1 MRRRLRS
8 YRGGMS
14 DPRLL
19 GDYLRARRAQV
30 RPEDAGVV
38 VTGVRRTPGLRREEV
53 ATLAGISA
61 DYYLRLEQ
69 GRDRNPSAQVLDALA
84 RVLRL
89 DATARAHLHELAAGP
104 APARPRLR
112 RETVPTG
119 VAMLLTSIGLPAFVE
134 NRRFDVLAAN
144 PLAEALSTGMRP
156 GANRLRSFVL
166 DEREHA
172 LWTDWE
178 AGLEGLVAGFR
189 TSIGA
194 GEGDPAVARLVGELS
209 LASEPF
215 RRAWARHD
223 VRPLAG
229 ATSRLRHPQ
238 VGDLEL
244 RREKLPLADTDGQ
257 ILVVYHAEPG
267 STSAERL
274 ALLGSLVAADQ
285 IPAALKSSPST

>member
-1 MRRRLRS
+1 
-8 YRGGMS
+8 MS

-104 APARPRLR
+104 APARARLR

-134 NRRFDVLAAN
+134 NRRFDVLVAN

-178 AGLEGLVAGFR
+178 AALEGLVAGFR

-229 ATSRLRHPQ
+229 AASRLRHPQ

-274 ALLGSLVAADQ
+274 GLLGSLVAADQ
-285 IPAALKSSPST
+285 IPEALNRSPRR